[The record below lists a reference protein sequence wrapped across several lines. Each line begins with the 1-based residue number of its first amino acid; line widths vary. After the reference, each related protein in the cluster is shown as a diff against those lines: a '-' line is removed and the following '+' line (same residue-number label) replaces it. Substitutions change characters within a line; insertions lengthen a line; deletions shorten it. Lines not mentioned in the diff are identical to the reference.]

1 MTISQISKILEKH
14 GINYTITGNRIIADD
29 EYTLNGILHIDT
41 LDMTDIDP
49 EQLYDWL
56 GY

>member
-14 GINYTITGNRIIADD
+14 CINYTITGNRIIADD
-29 EYTLNGILHIDT
+29 EYTINGILHIDT
-41 LDMTDIDP
+41 LDITGI
-49 EQLYDWL
+49 ESEELYEWL